1 VTDAGFITLY
11 RVVVSSAPADREEEV
26 AGVVGSIRGAQN
38 PKQAASP
45 VTLRYPVVVL
55 RQASSAEAKAAAK
68 RLKEAGA
75 AVRLQAYQSPALEG
89 GSRKKSCPRCGSSRV
104 QSFAFAAAAGVNA
117 KNTKCLDCGGL
128 FHTNERARA

>member
-1 VTDAGFITLY
+1 MSDAGYITLY
-11 RVVVSSAPADREEEV
+11 RVVVASAPADREEEV
-26 AGVVGSIRGAQN
+26 AGVVGSIRGGQN
-38 PKQAASP
+38 TKPQTDP

-55 RQASSAEAKAAAK
+55 RQASSAEAKEAQK

-75 AVRLQAYQSPALEG
+75 KVTLQAYQSPALDG

-104 QSFAFAAAAGVNA
+104 QSFAFAAAAGTNV
-117 KNTKCLDCGGL
+117 KNTKCLECGAL